1 VSAAVT
7 MRVWLSL
14 ARHRSAP
21 GSASGGAPGGGR
33 LPSVLA
39 VVAFAAAT
47 WAALTVAGG
56 TAAFVARAQG
66 VPLDDDARAYPV
78 LAAVSC
84 VLLAVPVWTL
94 GAAAARLTVARRNLR
109 LARLRLVGA
118 TAGQVTVLALLDA
131 ALEALAGA
139 AAGAVGWLASVPLLA
154 RVNFQGRPFGASE
167 LLLPAWGVAATVA
180 AVLLIALLSC
190 AGSLRKVAVTP
201 LGVVRRVTPPHLR
214 LVRALPLVVLAGGFA
229 LGFNRLAG
237 LLGDSGHRLLL
248 IGVVLGFVGGAFAV
262 YNLVGPLL
270 VGLVGRLLVR
280 AARTPAT
287 LLAARRLVDDPRSA
301 WRGVGGIALVT
312 FVAGLLSIVPGIESG
327 EDPHPDPIATDI
339 GTGALATLAIAALM
353 AAVSTG
359 VTQAARVLDQAP
371 QYRALHRGGV
381 DVAVLHAARSRET
394 WLPLA
399 VTVGG
404 AGVSALVLI
413 SPFLTVLRA
422 DAVRGVGVF
431 VVTAVGGAALV
442 LVASRAGRPLVTAAA
457 GTRPPSRS

>member
-1 VSAAVT
+1 VNARVT
-7 MRVWLSL
+7 LRVWLLL

-21 GSASGGAPGGGR
+21 GTDPGRGR
-33 LPSVLA
+33 LPAVLA
-39 VVAFAAAT
+39 TVAFAAAT
-47 WAALTVAGG
+47 WAALTVVGG

-66 VPLDDDARAYPV
+66 TGPSDDARAYPL

-84 VLLAVPVWTL
+84 VLLTVPVWTL

-139 AAGAVGWLASVPLLA
+139 VAGAVVWLATVPLLA
-154 RVNFQGRPFGASE
+154 RVRFQGRAFAAWE
-167 LLLPAWGVAATVA
+167 LLPPAWAVAGTVA
-180 AVLLIALLSC
+180 AVLVIALLSC

-201 LGVVRRVTPPHLR
+201 LGVVRRVTPAHLR
-214 LVRALPLVVLAGGFA
+214 LVRAVPLVVLAGGFA
-229 LGFNRLAG
+229 LGFDRLAG
-237 LLGDSGHRLLL
+237 LAGDSGRLVAV
-248 IGVVLGFVGGAFAV
+248 GVMLAFVGGAFAV

-270 VGLVGRLLVR
+270 VGLVGRVL
-280 AARTPAT
+280 ARGARSPAT

-312 FVAGLLSIVPGIESG
+312 FVAGLLSVVPGMQSG
-327 EDPHPDPIATDI
+327 QDPHPDTITRDV

-371 QYRALHRGGV
+371 QYRAAHRGGV

-404 AGVSALVLI
+404 AGLSALVLV
-413 SPFLTVLRA
+413 SPFLAVLRQ

-431 VVTAVGGAALV
+431 VVTAVGGAMLV
-442 LVASRAGRPLVTAAA
+442 LAASRAGRPLVTAAA
-457 GTRPPSRS
+457 GARDRPAP